1 MGGISLTPTPAPSPA
16 GTPSDLNILD
26 VIRQQALQQEGGG
39 TPQVRTGGGG
49 LITSEEADL
58 SALFGGKP
66 EELQDVWNQ
75 ASLRL
80 RNALGI

>member
-1 MGGISLTPTPAPSPA
+1 MQY
-16 GTPSDLNILD
+16 
-26 VIRQQALQQEGGG
+26 R
-39 TPQVRTGGGG
+39 GGGG
-49 LITSEEADL
+49 LISSEEADL